1 MSGVRPGERG
11 QAGAWQTVTVLDGAP
26 VLFQEGTEGGEG
38 TCTSLSRAVTKAGI
52 SELRIPLTITTH
64 CLVAVV
70 VEGAQQGRGEGG
82 SQDQYSIWIQSHA
95 KGCILVADMTN
106 RRPGPELGGWP
117 LTWLLFL

>member
-70 VEGAQQGRGEGG
+70 VEGAQQGRGGG
-82 SQDQYSIWIQSHA
+82 AAPKTSILSGSRAMQ
-95 KGCILVADMTN
+95 KVAY
-106 RRPGPELGGWP
+106 LWP
-117 LTWLLFL
+117 I